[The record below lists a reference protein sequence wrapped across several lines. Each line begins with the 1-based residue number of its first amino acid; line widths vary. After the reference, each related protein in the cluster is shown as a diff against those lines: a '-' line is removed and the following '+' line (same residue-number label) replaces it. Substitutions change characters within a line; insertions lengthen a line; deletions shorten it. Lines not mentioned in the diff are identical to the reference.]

1 MHRAIIPVSLLCA
14 ALAGCSSL
22 SRREPQPELFISTV
36 PPGAYCTVGKIGQ
49 PLAVIDSTPGIA
61 LLDPAQRELTV
72 QCRRHA
78 FEDAVATVMAT
89 PVGDRFN
96 FAVAGRTAYEY
107 PGTVTLVMTPKP
119 PAAVR

>member
-1 MHRAIIPVSLLCA
+1 MFV
-14 ALAGCSSL
+14 
-22 SRREPQPELFISTV
+22 STV
-36 PPGAYCTVGKIGQ
+36 PPGAYCTVGRVGQ
-49 PLAVIDSTPGIA
+49 PLAIIDSTPGIA

-78 FEDAVATVMAT
+78 FEDAVATVTAI
-89 PVGDRFN
+89 PVGNRLD

-119 PAAVR
+119 AGALP